1 MTVVGGSWWQQRG
14 VVGWIVRWSDSRSY
28 GLFWRRERERF
39 GKRGWAP
46 LSSRQKHKQS
56 LSRGVQGATSSGED
70 QRPADAWEQ
79 SLSVLATHSHHL
91 GGFKD
96 TSSVVSPSEFLINCI
111 GGGTLSDLE
120 LQQLSR
126 WSEGTATHENQ
137 QRGRGQ
143 SRTFRVS
150 RDLHKMI
157 LLRY

>member
-111 GGGTLSDLE
+111 GGGYTEWSGVTTA
-120 LQQLSR
+120 LQVIRRYSHPWKSAKR
-126 WSEGTATHENQ
+126 KGPIKDI
-137 QRGRGQ
+137 Q
-143 SRTFRVS
+143 SVERFT
-150 RDLHKMI
+150 
-157 LLRY
+157 

>member
-111 GGGTLSDLE
+111 GGGVHWVIWSYNSSPGDQKVQPPMKISKE
-120 LQQLSR
+120 EGANQGHSECREIYIR
-126 WSEGTATHENQ
+126 W
-137 QRGRGQ
+137 
-143 SRTFRVS
+143 FF
-150 RDLHKMI
+150 
-157 LLRY
+157 